1 MQFDLLIK
9 GGTVIDPAN
18 RINDKRDVAIKR
30 NRIAAV
36 ATDIPA
42 SAAARVIDASGQYVT
57 PGLVDLHTHV
67 YYGATFWGINP
78 DPVAARSGVTTW
90 LDVGSAG
97 AYNWPGFRRFVI
109 QNAQSRIYGLLNIS
123 TIGLTAP
130 TWELANLNYCDV
142 DMACKM
148 VDLNRDLLIGI
159 KARVDSSTTG
169 HAMGAGTGVAGL
181 QRARAAADRLGL
193 PVMVHIAAGPPSLS
207 EILPIMRPG
216 DIVTHCCTGRD
227 NRLVTETGKMR
238 EMVRLSREEGLI
250 FDVGHGAGSFSFA
263 SAEQMLA
270 DGFIPDVISTDIHQL
285 AINGPCFDMP
295 TTLSK
300 FMALGMS
307 LYDVIERASVRP
319 AQVMGVA
326 DEIGTLKP
334 GALADVALFKLA
346 DGDFTLYDIDMLPR
360 TAKQLLVNTQTILNG
375 RSMQRTC
382 DEPMMPWIE
391 LDEGQRALVSRGH
404 TPQAMCACC

>member
-18 RINDKRDVAIKR
+18 GINEKRDIGIKR

-36 ATDIPA
+36 VANIPA
-42 SAAARVIDASGQYVT
+42 ESAARVIDASGQYVT

-67 YYGATFWGINP
+67 YYGSTFWGINP

-109 QNAQSRIYGLLNIS
+109 QAAQARIYGLLNIS
-123 TIGLTAP
+123 SIGLTAP

-159 KARVDSSTTG
+159 KARIDNSTTG
-169 HAMGAGTGVAGL
+169 HVNGAGTGVAGL
-181 QRARAAADRLGL
+181 QRAREAADRLGL
-193 PVMVHIAAGPPSLS
+193 PVMVHIASGPPSLE
-207 EILPIMRPG
+207 EIMPILRPG
-216 DIVTHCCTGRD
+216 DIITHCCTGRD
-227 NRLVTETGKMR
+227 NRLVTPAGTMR
-238 EMVRLSREEGLI
+238 EMVRLSREQGLI
-250 FDVGHGAGSFSFA
+250 FDVGHGAGSFSFE
-263 SAEQMLA
+263 SAEQMLG

-307 LYDVIERASVRP
+307 LYSVIERATVRP
-319 AQVMGVA
+319 AQVMGLA
-326 DEIGTLKP
+326 DEVGTLKP
-334 GALADVALFKLA
+334 GALADVAIFKLL
-346 DGDFTLYDIDMLPR
+346 DGDYTLYDIAMLPR
-360 TAKQLLVNTQTILNG
+360 KAKQLLVNTQTIING
-375 RSMQRTC
+375 RPMQRTC

-391 LDEGQRALVSRGH
+391 LDEAQRTLISRGH
-404 TPQAMCACC
+404 TPHAMCGC